1 MGPVAPCVPQVDGET
16 AEQLFRSVP
25 CRLMVTVSPIGVVQE
40 QARIQG
46 RTIRLQLQWADRS
59 RRPPLSLITD
69 ITQCVPQTVLNNQ

>member
-1 MGPVAPCVPQVDGET
+1 MEPVAPWVPQVGGET

-25 CRLMVTVSPIGVVQE
+25 CRLTVTVSPIGEVAE

-59 RRPPLSLITD
+59 RRQPLLLITD
-69 ITQCVPQTVLNNQ
+69 ITQCAPETVLNNQ